1 LLVKGRSPLMALAGI
16 TVLVACWEGYI
27 ALGEATDG
35 SVLGFDL
42 PARYDKSAM
51 PHVWSIV
58 ARFGDQAVPGRSGTV
73 GSAVLA
79 ACWYTFRVSMAGL
92 LIGVAGGMVV
102 ALAMQRWRFAEK
114 ALLPYVVISQTIPLI
129 VLAPVLNAWSGKLSI
144 GPIEWQ
150 RWYNLAII
158 AAYLAYYPV
167 AIGALRGLQ
176 SPKEH
181 HVELMDSMA
190 ASRTRTL
197 FKLRLPAALPYIMP
211 ALRLSAASA
220 IVGTIVAEISIG
232 GSGVGRLIIDYFQRS
247 TGDATNI
254 AAAVLGAALLGLVVA
269 AMVGAFEWAVMR
281 NRQGEAFT

>member
-1 LLVKGRSPLMALAGI
+1 MALAGI